1 MPRLAANRAAAPTNM
16 TFSGCTVNISG
27 GNVSAAQEDST
38 NTLGTWH
45 DAGRRAAPVQVLGA
59 QQAGLRGSMKR
70 KPSPQMKLSQLVD
83 AVASGDVTTTS
94 SGKLVRK
101 RSARARRA
109 STPARRLV
117 AVRAAAGRSSARQ
130 SVD

>member
-1 MPRLAANRAAAPTNM
+1 MPCLAANRAAAPTNM

-83 AVASGDVTTTS
+83 AVASGEMTEDPRT
-94 SGKLVRK
+94 GRLVRK
-101 RSARARRA
+101 RSARARTTG
-109 STPARRLV
+109 TPARSLV
-117 AVRAAAGRSSARQ
+117 TVRAAAVLARRRP
-130 SVD
+130 V